1 MLVVVSFFGRT
12 VKVYDNGKLV
22 RERVVKEG
30 RLLQVLMHLPRAN
43 ALGYMVRVVL

>member
-1 MLVVVSFFGRT
+1 MLVEVSLFGRT
-12 VKVYDNGKLV
+12 VKVYDDGKLV
-22 RERVVKEG
+22 RVRVVKEG

>member
-12 VKVYDNGKLV
+12 VKEYDNGKLV

>member
-1 MLVVVSFFGRT
+1 MLVVVSLFGRT
-12 VKVYDNGKLV
+12 VKVYDDGKLV